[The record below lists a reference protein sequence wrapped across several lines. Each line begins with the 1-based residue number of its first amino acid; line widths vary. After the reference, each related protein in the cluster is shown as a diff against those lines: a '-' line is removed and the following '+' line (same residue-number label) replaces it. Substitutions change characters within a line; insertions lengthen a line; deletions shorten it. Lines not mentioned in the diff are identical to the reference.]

1 MNKKEYRW
9 TMKDISPF
17 VFFRLLLLLLL
28 ALPLLDDVVP
38 EGLPRGPRHLR
49 PASSQHKLLPLH
61 TIVTCGT
68 TTEPESETW
77 QAGTEKE
84 LIQCESDRK

>member
-1 MNKKEYRW
+1 MI
-9 TMKDISPF
+9 DISPF

-49 PASSQHKLLPLH
+49 PA
-61 TIVTCGT
+61 
-68 TTEPESETW
+68 
-77 QAGTEKE
+77 QAA
-84 LIQCESDRK
+84 S

>member
-1 MNKKEYRW
+1 MI
-9 TMKDISPF
+9 DFSPF
-17 VFFRLLLLLLL
+17 VFLRLLLLLLL

-49 PASSQHKLLPLH
+49 PACSQHKLLPLH
-61 TIVTCGT
+61 TIA
-68 TTEPESETW
+68 TTEPESEPW

-84 LIQCESDRK
+84 LIQCESDRKSEQNTCRH